1 MLRFG
6 TLLLSLLF
14 VSACHGAPPPP
25 QQADTASGS
34 HTRSKKH
41 SSGSGGGGAAAAA
54 GSASTGKKFDF
65 YVLSLSWSPEY
76 CASRGNSRPGDI
88 QCAEERPYDFVLHGL
103 WPQYEQ
109 GWPQDC
115 STEPIAR
122 PVVDGMLDIM
132 PSPGLIRH
140 EWTKHGTCSGL
151 DPAGYF
157 GEARKAFQ
165 AVRIPEPYKRPQ
177 RQVVSNVQELKKRF
191 VQANPRLKEDGVAAV
206 CSGRFLQEVRVCLTT
221 DFQPRACSKDVLRSQ
236 CRVDEVIL
244 RPVR

>member
-6 TLLLSLLF
+6 PLLVALILITG
-14 VSACHGAPPPP
+14 CQGAPP
-25 QQADTASGS
+25 Q
-34 HTRSKKH
+34 
-41 SSGSGGGGAAAAA
+41 AA
-54 GSASTGKKFDF
+54 GSQSRSGRSAGSQQAAAKRSASGASGKFDF

-76 CASRGNSRPGDI
+76 CASRGNTRRGDI
-88 QCAEERPYDFVLHGL
+88 QCAGERQYDFVLHGL
-103 WPQYEQ
+103 WPQYEQQ

-122 PVVDGMLDIM
+122 PVVDSMLDIM

-151 DPAGYF
+151 DAAGYF

-177 RQVVSNVQELKKRF
+177 RQVVSNVRELKKRF
-191 VQANPRLKEDGVAAV
+191 AQANPKLKEDGVAAV

-221 DFQPRACSKDVLRSQ
+221 DFQPRPCSKDVLRSQ

>member
-1 MLRFG
+1 MLRLG
-6 TLLLSLLF
+6 PLLIALSLIT
-14 VSACHGAPPPP
+14 ACQGAHP
-25 QQADTASGS
+25 QPAASDARSGRSGGSSQAAAKRPAPASG
-34 HTRSKKH
+34 
-41 SSGSGGGGAAAAA
+41 
-54 GSASTGKKFDF
+54 KFDF

-76 CASRGNSRPGDI
+76 CASRGNNRRGDI
-88 QCAEERPYDFVLHGL
+88 QCAGDRQYDFVLHGL

-109 GWPQDC
+109 GWPQNC
-115 STEPIAR
+115 STELISR
-122 PVVDGMLDIM
+122 PVIDSMLDIM
-132 PSPGLIRH
+132 PSPGLVRH

-177 RQVVSNVQELKKRF
+177 RQVVSNVRELKKRF
-191 VQANPRLKEDGVAAV
+191 VQANPKLNEDGVAAV
-206 CSGRFLQEVRVCLTT
+206 CSGRFLEEVRVCLTT